1 MSKTRVRK
9 LGLLFAT
16 MILSANLASAQTV
29 QKETADFLMTGEI
42 TAIDTAAKTLTLKGA
57 NGESGTFTV
66 NDATTIMNGNA
77 KIPLSGLQKGSRVA
91 LNGDDPGDKKIATYI
106 EVVEGPETK

>member
-1 MSKTRVRK
+1 MPKTR
-9 LGLLFAT
+9 LQSIGLTLATALLCASFAT
-16 MILSANLASAQTV
+16 AQTV

-57 NGESGTFTV
+57 NGESGTFVV

-91 LNGDDPGDKKIATYI
+91 LNGDNPGDKKIATYI